1 MCPRRFH
8 ESPRELAA
16 RKVALVSLGTVAD
29 MVRYELD
36 GHVATITY
44 HRPDKLNVI
53 DQQMRTE
60 LNAAFAAFRDDED
73 AWVAIV
79 TGAGR
84 AFCAGAD
91 IHSPGNPAGEF
102 PGTFW
107 EKPTVNSFE
116 SGWEIYKPVIAA
128 VNGYC
133 LGYGLTLLTWC
144 DFVIASEQAVFGY
157 PEVRIGIPTIVGA
170 IRLPQRIGWQ
180 YAMELLLT
188 GEQISAERAKEIGL
202 AGWIVPHSSLLST
215 ARELADRLLV
225 AAPLAARATKE
236 VARRAS
242 DMSGVDAI
250 RFGETMRLVA
260 NATQDA
266 AEGRAAA
273 LERRSPVWRGR

>member
-1 MCPRRFH
+1 MP
-8 ESPRELAA
+8 LN
-16 RKVALVSLGTVAD
+16 LGAVAD
-29 MVRYELD
+29 TVRYELE

-53 DQQMRTE
+53 DQQMRAE
-60 LNAAFAAFRDDED
+60 LNAAFAAFRDDEN

-91 IHSPGNPAGEF
+91 IRSPGNPAGDF

-133 LGYGLTLLTWC
+133 LGYGLTLVTWC
-144 DFVIASEQAVFGY
+144 DFVIASEEAVFGY

-170 IRLPQRIGWQ
+170 IRLPQRVGWQ

-202 AGWIVPHSSLLST
+202 AGWVVPHSALLSA
-215 ARELADRLLV
+215 AREFADRLLA

-236 VARRAS
+236 VARRAP

-273 LERRSPVWRGR
+273 LEGRPPVWHGR

>member
-1 MCPRRFH
+1 MR
-8 ESPRELAA
+8 LN
-16 RKVALVSLGTVAD
+16 LGAVAD
-29 MVRYELD
+29 TVRYELD

-73 AWVAIV
+73 AWVGIV
-79 TGAGR
+79 TGSGR

-91 IHSPGNPAGEF
+91 IRSPGNPAGEF

-116 SGWEIYKPVIAA
+116 SGWEIYKPMIAA

-133 LGYGLTLLTWC
+133 LGYGLTLVTWC
-144 DFVIASEQAVFGY
+144 DFVIASEQAIFGY
-157 PEVRIGIPTIVGA
+157 PEVRIGTPTIVGA

-188 GEQISAERAKEIGL
+188 GEQITAARAKEIGL
-202 AGWIVPHSSLLST
+202 AGWVVPHSSLLSA
-215 ARELADRLLV
+215 ARERAWGLLHRQRLRGTRLHRQRLRGTRLHRRGLRRSRLLH
-225 AAPLAARATKE
+225 
-236 VARRAS
+236 
-242 DMSGVDAI
+242 G
-250 RFGETMRLVA
+250 
-260 NATQDA
+260 
-266 AEGRAAA
+266 
-273 LERRSPVWRGR
+273 RGRRRDRRIAPRAQRRIGPEQT

>member
-1 MCPRRFH
+1 
-8 ESPRELAA
+8 
-16 RKVALVSLGTVAD
+16 VAD
-29 MVRYELD
+29 TVLYELD

-44 HRPDKLNVI
+44 HRPNKLNVI
-53 DQQMRTE
+53 DQQMRAE

-91 IHSPGNPAGEF
+91 IRSSGNPAGEF

-133 LGYGLTLLTWC
+133 LGYGLTLVTWC

-157 PEVRIGIPTIVGA
+157 PEVRIGTPTIVGLSGC
-170 IRLPQRIGWQ
+170 RSG
-180 YAMELLLT
+180 
-188 GEQISAERAKEIGL
+188 SAGNTP
-202 AGWIVPHSSLLST
+202 WSCS
-215 ARELADRLLV
+215 
-225 AAPLAARATKE
+225 
-236 VARRAS
+236 
-242 DMSGVDAI
+242 
-250 RFGETMRLVA
+250 
-260 NATQDA
+260 
-266 AEGRAAA
+266 
-273 LERRSPVWRGR
+273 